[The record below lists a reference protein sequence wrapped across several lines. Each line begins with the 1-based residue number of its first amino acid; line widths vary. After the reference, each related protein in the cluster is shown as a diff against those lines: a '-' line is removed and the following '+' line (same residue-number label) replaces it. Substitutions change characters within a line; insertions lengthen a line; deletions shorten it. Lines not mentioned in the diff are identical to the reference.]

1 MTNVHFSWKQLDGI
15 VNTYMAASGV
25 VTITP
30 ISYNREDK
38 SLVTDASSAKRV
50 SGEYDFNLPPNSNG
64 TFYQF
69 ELNPNGG
76 STVIEYRFVPD
87 NPSID
92 YVDLPLV
99 DKNADFVT
107 DPSVPPWIAELEA
120 LKKSGDF
127 FVTQVEVALDVAS
140 NHSAKAEQYAA
151 NAETSATAAEASAKK
166 AFDQAADISTKVE
179 LATDSAED
187 SKASA
192 ARAFSSA
199 EDSRTYYESSVQIAG
214 FIGESVAEVGAI
226 RDQAAASAAEA
237 KSSETNAG
245 SSASSAKA
253 DADRAALAA
262 SNSSKSATAA
272 DESAKAASS
281 HATKAASSAAKS
293 EQEAVK
299 AVDAASMLNADAKAF
314 GDAVRSGTFKGD
326 TGPAN
331 QLDVIETK
339 TVAPTTP
346 ASVVITG
353 DAPNQHLS
361 FAIPKGDEGAKGD
374 KGDKGAPGALTNAS
388 TYNIVGPGR
397 PDVPSSTAGTI
408 TGGES
413 VGATYY
419 SEDGAGVGAYVWRKR
434 PRGAWAVVDGDTGW
448 RGLIAA
454 TTGMFLNVRRTPDGV
469 FVYGGF
475 LFTGGGTRPV
485 NGAQTMLLDG
495 IYTDGQLP
503 VGFRPDAPTQAGTRA
518 IGSMSATVRSRAD
531 QDPASSLGTLYVN
544 VDNGDSRSH
553 GRVVMKTIAQGFG
566 GAIIEYPTLDPWPST
581 LPGTP
586 A

>member
-15 VNTYMAASGV
+15 VNPYMAASGV

-120 LKKSGDF
+120 LKESGDF
-127 FVTQVEVALDVAS
+127 FVTQVEAALDVAS

-166 AFDQAADISTKVE
+166 AFDQATDISSKVE

-199 EDSRTYYESSVQIAG
+199 EDARTSYESSVQIAG
-214 FIGESVAEVGAI
+214 VIGESVAEVGAI

-253 DADRAALAA
+253 DADRADLSATNSGKSAAAAESSAKSAALEA
-262 SNSSKSATAA
+262 SKSAA
-272 DESAKAASS
+272 
-281 HATKAASSAAKS
+281 SAAKS

-299 AVDAASMLNADAKAF
+299 AVDAATTLNADAKAF

-326 TGPAN
+326 AGPAN
-331 QLDVIETK
+331 QLEILETK
-339 TVAPTTP
+339 TVSPSTP
-346 ASVVITG
+346 ASVSITG
-353 DAPNQHLS
+353 EAPNQRLS
-361 FAIPKGDEGAKGD
+361 FAIPKGNDGDKGD

-388 TYNIVGPGR
+388 TYHIVGPGR

-408 TGGES
+408 TGNEP

-419 SEDGAGVGAYVWRKR
+419 SADGAGVGAYLWRRR
-434 PRGAWAVVDGDTGW
+434 PGGTWEVTDGDTGW
-448 RGLIAA
+448 RAVGTIENGGTVAVA
-454 TTGMFLNVRRTPDGV
+454 VRRTPERVEWRFTFTGASNAGAKFVNLGSIPGFGPSARTHDNLVFGSVLAANIGNVVVSDVGRVGVLCHSSGV
-469 FVYGGF
+469 FF
-475 LFTGGGTRPV
+475 PSI
-485 NGAQTMLLDG
+485 N
-495 IYTDGQLP
+495 LP
-503 VGFRPDAPTQAGTRA
+503 N
-518 IGSMSATVRSRAD
+518 SMSRATVGLVNY
-531 QDPASSLGTLYVN
+531 PAGN
-544 VDNGDSRSH
+544 
-553 GRVVMKTIAQGFG
+553 
-566 GAIIEYPTLDPWPST
+566 PWPSA

>member
-15 VNTYMAASGV
+15 VNPYKSTTGV

-120 LKKSGDF
+120 LKESGDF
-127 FVTQVEVALDVAS
+127 FVTQVEAALDVAS

-166 AFDQAADISTKVE
+166 AFDQAADISAKVK

-187 SKASA
+187 SKTSADRAS
-192 ARAFSSA
+192 SSA
-199 EDSRTYYESSVQIAG
+199 QDARTSYESSVQLAG
-214 FIGESVAEVGAI
+214 VMEGAVAEVGAI
-226 RDQAAASAAEA
+226 KDQTAASAAEA

-272 DESAKAASS
+272 DASAKSASLD
-281 HATKAASSAAKS
+281 ATKAASSAAKS

-299 AVDAASMLNADAKAF
+299 AVDAASTLNADAKAF

-339 TVAPTTP
+339 TVSPNTP
-346 ASVVITG
+346 ASVTITG
-353 DAPNQHLS
+353 EAPNQHLS
-361 FAIPKGDEGAKGD
+361 FAIPKGNDGDKGD

-388 TYNIVGPGR
+388 SYHIVGPGR
-397 PDVPSSTAGTI
+397 PDIPSSTAGVI
-408 TGGES
+408 KGNEP

-419 SEDGAGVGAYVWRKR
+419 SEDGAGVGAYVWMRR
-434 PRGAWAVVDGDTGW
+434 PGGKWEVTNGDTGW
-448 RGLIAA
+448 R
-454 TTGMFLNVRRTPDGV
+454 NVTS
-469 FVYGGF
+469 FV
-475 LFTGGGTRPV
+475 V
-485 NGAQTMLLDG
+485 DS
-495 IYTDGQLP
+495 
-503 VGFRPDAPTQAGTRA
+503 AGTA
-518 IGSMSATVRSRAD
+518 AVSGSTLRMRRLNDVIYASTFGQRLSMVAGLTGVRVNH
-531 QDPASSLGTLYVN
+531 PAGFEPVDGGAPWIWGAWDRTAFYTLF
-544 VDNGDSRSH
+544 SRSSDWWPNSGPMNPFGPNTSPLTSH
-553 GRVVMKTIAQGFG
+553 SWIAR
-566 GAIIEYPTLDPWPST
+566 TSSWPST

>member
-1 MTNVHFSWKQLDGI
+1 MVDGEA
-15 VNTYMAASGV
+15 N
-25 VTITP
+25 
-30 ISYNREDK
+30 
-38 SLVTDASSAKRV
+38 
-50 SGEYDFNLPPNSNG
+50 
-64 TFYQF
+64 
-69 ELNPNGG
+69 
-76 STVIEYRFVPD
+76 
-87 NPSID
+87 
-92 YVDLPLV
+92 YVD
-99 DKNADFVT
+99 

-120 LKKSGDF
+120 LKESGDF
-127 FVTQVEVALDVAS
+127 FVTQVEAALDVAS

-151 NAETSATAAEASAKK
+151 SAESSAKT
-166 AFDQAADISTKVE
+166 ALEQASHISAKVK

-199 EDSRTYYESSVQIAG
+199 EDARTSYESSVQLAG
-214 FIGESVAEVGAI
+214 VMEGAIAEVGAI
-226 RDQAAASAAEA
+226 RDQTAASAAEA

-272 DESAKAASS
+272 DASAKAASS
-281 HATKAASSAAKS
+281 DATKAASSAAKS

-331 QLDVIETK
+331 QLDVLETK
-339 TVAPTTP
+339 TVSPNTP
-346 ASVVITG
+346 ASVSITG
-353 DAPNQHLS
+353 EAPNQRLS
-361 FAIPKGDEGAKGD
+361 FAIPKGNDGDKGD

-388 TYNIVGPGR
+388 SYHIVGPGR

-408 TGGES
+408 TGNEP

-419 SEDGAGVGAYVWRKR
+419 SEDGAGVGAHVWRRR
-434 PRGAWAVVDGDTGW
+434 PGGKWEVTDGDTG
-448 RGLIAA
+448 L
-454 TTGMFLNVRRTPDGV
+454 
-469 FVYGGF
+469 
-475 LFTGGGTRPV
+475 
-485 NGAQTMLLDG
+485 
-495 IYTDGQLP
+495 
-503 VGFRPDAPTQAGTRA
+503 RA
-518 IGSMSATVRSRAD
+518 IGGDIFIQRIQNVVYLTTGENVPVAENIAVIPSDWWPVQLDYQWVSARGGTTITTFLRFSRGSFHRIGGAANARWNPSWVVRS
-531 QDPASSLGTLYVN
+531 TW
-544 VDNGDSRSH
+544 
-553 GRVVMKTIAQGFG
+553 
-566 GAIIEYPTLDPWPST
+566 PTFP

>member
-15 VNTYMAASGV
+15 VNPYMAASGV

-120 LKKSGDF
+120 LKASGDF
-127 FVTQVEVALDVAS
+127 FVTQVEAALDVAS
-140 NHSAKAEQYAA
+140 NHSTKAEQYAA
-151 NAETSATAAEASAKK
+151 NAEASATAAKASAKK
-166 AFDQAADISTKVE
+166 AFDQAADISAKVE

-199 EDSRTYYESSVQIAG
+199 EDARTSYESSVQIAG
-214 FIGESVAEVGAI
+214 VIGGSVAEVGVI
-226 RDQAAASAAEA
+226 RDQTAASAAEA

-253 DADRAALAA
+253 DADRAALSAANSGKSAAAAESSAESAA
-262 SNSSKSATAA
+262 SEAVKSAA
-272 DESAKAASS
+272 SAV
-281 HATKAASSAAKS
+281 KS
-293 EQEAVK
+293 EEEAVK

-326 TGPAN
+326 AGPAN
-331 QLDVIETK
+331 QLEILETK
-339 TVAPTTP
+339 TVSPSTP
-346 ASVVITG
+346 ASVSITG
-353 DAPNQHLS
+353 EAPNQRLS
-361 FAIPKGDEGAKGD
+361 FAIPKGNDGDKGD

-388 TYNIVGPGR
+388 TYHIVGPGR

-408 TGGES
+408 TGNEP

-419 SEDGAGVGAYVWRKR
+419 SEDGAGVGAYVWRRR
-434 PRGAWAVVDGDTGW
+434 PDRKWEVTDGDTGE
-448 RGLIAA
+448 RDITALQTNPASTGGRLI
-454 TTGMFLNVRRTPDGV
+454 VRRVGALVSARFEDLKWATGSGSARANLNLPSGFATNARYMGALYGYDGTTWGYN
-469 FVYGGF
+469 F
-475 LFTGGGTRPV
+475 R
-485 NGAQTMLLDG
+485 
-495 IYTDGQLP
+495 TDWPSIWPNSKGEIWLREHRQW
-503 VGFRPDAPTQAGTRA
+503 
-518 IGSMSATVRSRAD
+518 
-531 QDPASSLGTLYVN
+531 SSV
-544 VDNGDSRSH
+544 
-553 GRVVMKTIAQGFG
+553 Q
-566 GAIIEYPTLDPWPST
+566 PWPST

>member
-15 VNTYMAASGV
+15 VNPYMAASGV

-120 LKKSGDF
+120 LKESGDF
-127 FVTQVEVALDVAS
+127 FVTQVEAALDVAS
-140 NHSAKAEQYAA
+140 NHSTKAEQYAA
-151 NAETSATAAEASAKK
+151 NAEASATAAEASAKK
-166 AFDQAADISTKVE
+166 AFDQAADISAKVE

-199 EDSRTYYESSVQIAG
+199 EDARTSYEASVQIAG
-214 FIGESVAEVGAI
+214 VIGESVAEVGAI
-226 RDQAAASAAEA
+226 RDQTAASAAEA

-253 DADRAALAA
+253 DADRAALSATNSGKSDAAAESSAKSAA
-262 SNSSKSATAA
+262 SEAAKSAA
-272 DESAKAASS
+272 SAV
-281 HATKAASSAAKS
+281 KS

-299 AVDAASMLNADAKAF
+299 AVDAATTLNADAKAF

-353 DAPNQHLS
+353 EAPNQRLS

-374 KGDKGAPGALTNAS
+374 KGDTGAPGALTNAS
-388 TYNIVGPGR
+388 TYHIVGPGR

-408 TGGES
+408 KGNEP
-413 VGATYY
+413 VGAEYR
-419 SEDGAGVGAYVWRKR
+419 SQDGAGVGAWVWIKR
-434 PRGAWAVVDGDTGW
+434 PGGTWIVTDGDTGV
-448 RGLIAA
+448 RNVVGLKTPNWSTHPGAPWTVRRLGNTVFTSLPA
-454 TTGMFLNVRRTPDGV
+454 TTPTTTSKVSLFSD
-469 FVYGGF
+469 YGA
-475 LFTGGGTRPV
+475 L
-485 NGAQTMLLDG
+485 A
-495 IYTDGQLP
+495 
-503 VGFRPDAPTQAGTRA
+503 GFRPPAWTTFVFPAPSGTGTVKYAFSPTSHDAQATTSTVFEAVMCWGTA
-518 IGSMSATVRSRAD
+518 
-531 QDPASSLGTLYVN
+531 
-544 VDNGDSRSH
+544 
-553 GRVVMKTIAQGFG
+553 
-566 GAIIEYPTLDPWPST
+566 EPWPST

>member
-1 MTNVHFSWKQLDGI
+1 MTDVHFSWKQLDGI
-15 VNTYMAASGV
+15 VNPYKSTTGV

-30 ISYNREDK
+30 LRYSHEDNT
-38 SLVTDASSAKRV
+38 LITDASVSKRV
-50 SGEYDFNLPPNSNG
+50 DGNYTFKLPPNSPG

-69 ELNPNGG
+69 KLAPNEG
-76 STVIEYRFVPD
+76 STVIEYRLVPD
-87 NPSID
+87 GTAFE
-92 YVDLPLV
+92 YVDLALV
-99 DKNADFVT
+99 DGEANYVD

-120 LKKSGDF
+120 LKESGDF
-127 FVTQVEVALDVAS
+127 FVTQVEAALDVAS

-151 NAETSATAAEASAKK
+151 NANASATAAEASAKK
-166 AFDQAADISTKVE
+166 AFDQAADISAKVE

-199 EDSRTYYESSVQIAG
+199 EDARTSYESSVQIADV
-214 FIGESVAEVGAI
+214 IGGSVAEVGAI

-253 DADRAALAA
+253 DADRAALSATNSGNSAAAAESSAKSAA
-262 SNSSKSATAA
+262 SEAAKSAA
-272 DESAKAASS
+272 
-281 HATKAASSAAKS
+281 SAAKS

-331 QLDVIETK
+331 QLDVLETK
-339 TVAPTTP
+339 TVSPNTP
-346 ASVVITG
+346 ASVSITG
-353 DAPNQHLS
+353 EAPNQRLS
-361 FAIPKGDEGAKGD
+361 FAIPKGNDGDKGD

-388 TYNIVGPGR
+388 TYHIVGPGR
-397 PDVPSSTAGTI
+397 PDIPSSTAGVI
-408 TGGES
+408 KGNEP

-419 SEDGAGVGAYVWRKR
+419 SEDGAGVGAHVWRRR
-434 PRGAWAVVDGDTGW
+434 PGGKWEVADGDTGW
-448 RGLIAA
+448 RSL
-454 TTGMFLNVRRTPDGV
+454 TTSDGV
-469 FVYGGF
+469 LVTH
-475 LFTGGGTRPV
+475 LAANKGGTATSGSLGIRRV
-485 NGAQTMLLDG
+485 GTTVYLLG
-495 IYTDGQLP
+495 YWYNMSGTAGGRLWELP
-503 VGFRPDAPTQAGTRA
+503 VGWRLPMAVPGGGYGTQEVARWPGSNTSAWTITNGQYLNITTIPGGELRIYGSWVTADA
-518 IGSMSATVRSRAD
+518 
-531 QDPASSLGTLYVN
+531 
-544 VDNGDSRSH
+544 
-553 GRVVMKTIAQGFG
+553 
-566 GAIIEYPTLDPWPST
+566 WPST